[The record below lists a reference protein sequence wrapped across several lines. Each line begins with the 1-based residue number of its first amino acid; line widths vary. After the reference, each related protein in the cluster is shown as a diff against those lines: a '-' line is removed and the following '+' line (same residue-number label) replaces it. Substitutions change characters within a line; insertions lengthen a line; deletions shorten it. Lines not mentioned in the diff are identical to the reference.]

1 MLKTSRRSLSCRG
14 GESSLVGCARL
25 IIFIIGLHGLP
36 DEAHKIKSRTAK
48 VTVACCNLTARYRW
62 CFTGTPL

>member
-1 MLKTSRRSLSCRG
+1 MLGTSQRSLSCRG

-25 IIFIIGLHGLP
+25 IIFILGLHNLA
-36 DEAHKIKSRTAK
+36 DEAHKIKNRTAK
-48 VTVACCNLTARYRW
+48 VTVACCNLTARHRW